1 MSDSKKSQIIRDRAM
16 SKEGLAKITEMAA
29 NGNSLTDIAKALGV
43 SLITLWHWRKSNPE
57 IDKAYLEGYDASV
70 ATVENALFRAAT
82 LPSPKMPYGNVT
94 AQIFFLCNRAPDRWK
109 SSIKGD
115 ISVNGQVEGKLTGQ
129 FGDLTD
135 AQLKVL
141 ANDLLKDAPEVDDG
155 KKGS

>member
-1 MSDSKKSQIIRDRAM
+1 MSNTKEAKIIREKAM
-16 SKEGLAKITEMAA
+16 SKEGLEKITDMASK
-29 NGNSLTDIAKALGV
+29 GCGFSDIADALGV
-43 SLITLWHWRKSNPE
+43 NFTTLWKWRKDNPD
-57 IDKAYLEGYDASV
+57 IDKAFLDGYEASIV
-70 ATVENALFRAAT
+70 IVENALFKNAT
-82 LPSPKMPYGNVT
+82 KGTAKMPYGNVT